1 MSTKTFCL
9 LICLLTAGIF
19 SHAQE
24 FQVPENIKLE
34 KKEDYTV
41 YEKDV
46 IAAAKWLEAT
56 QVGKETDKRQKVNTF
71 LLMWITGSP
80 SVSLEINKFAL
91 DLTDKNPQLNM
102 MFMAGFTRWVLE
114 NNYSKDQVKAYAA
127 GIRSTINL
135 YKLGGDVKKNKKLLT
150 AIEKDKDGQLET
162 WISENIKS

>member
-1 MSTKTFCL
+1 MGTKTFCL

-56 QVGKETDKRQKVNTF
+56 QVGKETEKRQKVNTF
-71 LLMWITGSP
+71 LLIWITGSP
-80 SVSLEINKFAL
+80 TVSLEINKFAL

-102 MFMAGFTRWVLE
+102 MFMAGFT
-114 NNYSKDQVKAYAA
+114 
-127 GIRSTINL
+127 
-135 YKLGGDVKKNKKLLT
+135 
-150 AIEKDKDGQLET
+150 
-162 WISENIKS
+162 